1 VSTWAVQVVVVALFA
16 LTCGALTIAWMRRR
30 LGIAAIALFLVALVV
45 WIAAF
50 VAIVS
55 EYREA
60 NNFAT
65 CDSDCGAVQYT
76 TAIAFLAPPLLI
88 ALAALAMLV
97 TRGTRW
103 RARRA
108 ADENRV

>member
-1 VSTWAVQVVVVALFA
+1 MATWAVQVFVVALFA
-16 LTCGALTIAWMRRR
+16 LTCGALTIAWMRGR
-30 LGIAAIALFLVALVV
+30 LGAAAIALFLVALVV

-50 VAIVS
+50 AAIVS

-65 CDSDCGAVQYT
+65 CDSNCGTVQYA

-88 ALAALAMLV
+88 ALAALAMLI

-103 RARRA
+103 RGRRA
-108 ADENRV
+108 ANQNHV